1 MVSRG
6 KSHPRLSFLPRP
18 RSGRHAAETGIT
30 LVEVVIAIGLFGL
43 LFASLFGAFENLLTM
58 NRLAKDMTRA
68 TMDAEE
74 ILFDLEKEVYADL
87 RDYSPPVLDNLPA
100 QSATVTVTSVSGG
113 AIDPGD
119 DLPSVVRLK
128 VEMQWKNGSG
138 DVQRVLLH
146 TLRGDFQ

>member
-6 KSHPRLSFLPRP
+6 GSLPRLSFFPRP
-18 RSGRHAAETGIT
+18 QSDGHVTETGVT

-74 ILFDLEKEVYADL
+74 ILFDLEKQEHADL
-87 RDYSPPVLDNLPA
+87 RDYTPPVLENLPE
-100 QSATVTVTSVSGG
+100 QSAILTVVTVSGDG
-113 AIDPGD
+113 IDPGD
-119 DLPSVVRLK
+119 DLPAVVQVQ
-128 VEMQWKNGSG
+128 VEMQWKDRTG
-138 DVQRVLLH
+138 DVQRVFLH
-146 TLRGDFQ
+146 TLRGDYR